1 MNGRAGRPSRAAT
14 EVLMH
19 AQQTVSESES
29 ISEGP
34 VECVIA
40 LVQPAGRWEPVC
52 EMFRVDHRTMTW
64 SSKHYSSGTCF
75 TDGGRLRRGET
86 ARALALTGTRSG
98 VYRYPQETCV
108 TFVVAAVDERLFD
121 STRPTDWTL
130 ERLRELPGA
139 RVATFGG

>member
-1 MNGRAGRPSRAAT
+1 MD
-14 EVLMH
+14 
-19 AQQTVSESES
+19 AQQTVSESS
-29 ISEGP
+29 SSAEGP

-40 LVQPAGRWEPVC
+40 LVQPDGRWEPVC

-86 ARALALTGTRSG
+86 AKALALTGTGSSRF
-98 VYRYPQETCV
+98 RYPRQTCV
-108 TFVVAAVDERLFD
+108 TFVLASIDERLFD
-121 STRPTDWTL
+121 TTRPTDWTV
-130 ERLRELPGA
+130 ERLAQLPGA